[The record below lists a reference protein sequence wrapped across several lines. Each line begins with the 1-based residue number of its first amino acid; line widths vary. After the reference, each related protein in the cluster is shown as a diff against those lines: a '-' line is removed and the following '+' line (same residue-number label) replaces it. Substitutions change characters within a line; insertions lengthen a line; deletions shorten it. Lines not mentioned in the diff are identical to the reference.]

1 MNLLETIKTASID
14 AINASKPVEIVFGIV
29 LSVNPLKINL
39 EQKLTLSE
47 SFLIVPEEFTDR
59 KINIVIDDEEKEI
72 EIKNAL
78 KIDDKLIL
86 ARLQGGQKYLVL
98 SRLAEVDA

>member
-29 LSVNPLKINL
+29 LSVNPLKVNL

-47 SFLIVPEEFTDR
+47 SFLFIPEEFTDR

-86 ARLQGGQKYLVL
+86 ARIQGGQKYLVL
-98 SRLAEVDA
+98 SRLAGVDE

>member
-39 EQKLTLSE
+39 EQKFTLSE
-47 SFLIVPEEFTDR
+47 SFLIVPEDFTDR
-59 KINIVIDDEEKEI
+59 KINIVIDDEEKENKN
-72 EIKNAL
+72 KNAL
-78 KIDDKLIL
+78 KVDDKLIL